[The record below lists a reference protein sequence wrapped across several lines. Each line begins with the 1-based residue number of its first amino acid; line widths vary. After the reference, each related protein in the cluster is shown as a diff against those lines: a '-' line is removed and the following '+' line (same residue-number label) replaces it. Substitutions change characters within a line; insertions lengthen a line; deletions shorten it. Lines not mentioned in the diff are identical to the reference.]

1 MKKSE
6 TIIKMTVNKK
16 NDDPINSDFSL
27 MRHFPNVLRA
37 RGYRLYLDNNKRLV
51 DLWLNGGAAV
61 LGHTPANLLRE
72 IKNTASRGLYAP
84 YPHFSQGRLI
94 KALLKI
100 FPGYSFRLYAAPPP
114 ELTGLF
120 HSGVAKLWRPY
131 VNENSPFAVD
141 NTRIIIPVISGIQT
155 WRDGLPFGL
164 CAAAAKN
171 EELFLNFP
179 RNDNLSP
186 ILLAAA
192 ARGAHDLLASAQRAK
207 PNFPR
212 VMKALKSSIW
222 KRQGI
227 YIYYKG
233 TDRALSLNKEDW
245 ISLHN
250 KFLEAG
256 FLFPPDPAYPLILP
270 GEMSDGEEAKL
281 AAALVF
287 KV

>member
-6 TIIKMTVNKK
+6 MIIKMTANTIN
-16 NDDPINSDFSL
+16 NDLVSSDFSL
-27 MRHFPNVLRA
+27 MRYIPNVLRA
-37 RGYRLYLDNNKRLV
+37 RGFRLYLDNNKRLI

-61 LGHTPANLLRE
+61 LGHTPVNLLRE

-114 ELTGLF
+114 ELTKLF
-120 HSGVAKLWRPY
+120 QSGAAKFWRPY
-131 VNENSPFAVD
+131 IDPNSPLTVG
-141 NTRIIIPVISGIQT
+141 NSPILIPVIPGIQT

-171 EELFLNFP
+171 ENQLLNFP
-179 RNDNLSP
+179 ESDNLSP

-192 ARGAHDLLASAQRAK
+192 ARGIYDLLASSQRVK
-207 PNFPR
+207 PDFPR
-212 VMKALKSSIW
+212 VIKALKNSIW
-222 KRQGI
+222 KKQGI
-227 YIYYKG
+227 YI
-233 TDRALSLNKEDW
+233 TLKEDV
-245 ISLHN
+245 ISYNNWTILFN
-250 KFLEAG
+250 KFFEIG
-256 FLFPPDPAYPLILP
+256 FLLPPVPAYPLILP

-287 KV
+287 TV